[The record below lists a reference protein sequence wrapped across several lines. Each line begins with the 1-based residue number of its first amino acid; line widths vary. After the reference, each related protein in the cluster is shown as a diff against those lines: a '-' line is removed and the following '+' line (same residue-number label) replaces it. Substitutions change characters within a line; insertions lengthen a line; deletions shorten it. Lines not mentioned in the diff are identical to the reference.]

1 MYKIDYDISK
11 NFQHESGK
19 VELIKEKWEIDT
31 DQVIV
36 SMDVN
41 VFIKELILM
50 VSDTCFYLYYGS
62 SNDPVFL
69 SPFLQNTKLTSGKF
83 SVSRPSVIFL
93 GRDDGI
99 MDIWD
104 FVD

>member
-19 VELIKEKWEIDT
+19 VELIKEKWEIET

-41 VFIKELILM
+41 VFIEELILM
-50 VSDTCFYLYYGS
+50 VSDTCFYLYYG
-62 SNDPVFL
+62 
-69 SPFLQNTKLTSGKF
+69 
-83 SVSRPSVIFL
+83 
-93 GRDDGI
+93 
-99 MDIWD
+99 
-104 FVD
+104 